1 MPTAS
6 ARGVSS
12 GHSPAAE
19 ERGQVT
25 LPRGDSHTQPC
36 NPTCIGQLKPWG
48 VQGAVDP
55 GKLCCRKIWQVPGDM
70 EVVDDRTDGADNS
83 EWEEDL

>member
-1 MPTAS
+1 M
-6 ARGVSS
+6 
-12 GHSPAAE
+12 
-19 ERGQVT
+19 T

-48 VQGAVDP
+48 VKGAVDP